1 MSPWRPGAL
10 RWSAARACSALVLIL
25 AATLGVC
32 GFLRHAK
39 AVSPSA
45 AHFDAAGRGP
55 PVLWDVP
62 PFAFEDAH
70 GQFIRDSS
78 LHGHVWVADFIFTRC
93 TSVCPMITA
102 EMTLLRRT
110 IRSPGVRFVS
120 FSINPEF
127 DTREVLEAYG
137 TRWDADPRW
146 LLLRPGPS
154 RVVDFA
160 KGMHVPFERSPDPDE
175 PLFHTSVFFLVDGDG
190 RVRGLYGSL
199 DEPSVARLV
208 ADMNVLDSVA
218 ESAPGSDNAA
228 SSRKPAGATSASRG
242 LNSVSLRGVQ
252 SLPLRSAHRPRTC
265 RPGRSGCDA
274 RPRGTDCRRRRLCA
288 RVDSRPRAQ
297 RGGRIQPADA
307 ALPRTPDRRR
317 SRRISS
323 PTCIRSMRRPP
334 VPRLRQQGPSG
345 KRPRPKSVIRSAE
358 CGSSHRTARR
368 GPTTGGGRSSAGI
381 GAAIASST
389 TRATS
394 YPKLAESLGAR
405 YSERPRWRGRSPA
418 LRWSS
423 ERAPASWVLRT
434 RCRLR

>member
-1 MSPWRPGAL
+1 
-10 RWSAARACSALVLIL
+10 LVLIL

-32 GFLRHAK
+32 GLLRHAK

-45 AHFDAAGRGP
+45 AHVDAAVRGP

-62 PFAFEDAH
+62 TFAFEDAH

-120 FSINPEF
+120 FSIDPEF

-146 LLLRPGPS
+146 LLLRPDPS

-175 PLFHTSVFFLVDGDG
+175 PLLHTSVFFLVDGDG

-242 LNSVSLRGVQ
+242 FDLFLSVGCRACHSDPRIAPGLAGLVGAAVTLGRGERIVADDAYVRESILDPERNVVAGYNPLMPPYRGHLTDAEVDDLVAYVHSLDASAAGP
-252 SLPLRSAHRPRTC
+252 SLEATGAPGKAAEAEVRDPVCGMRFKPSDGSPRT
-265 RPGRSGCDA
+265 DF
-274 RPRGTDCRRRRLCA
+274 
-288 RVDSRPRAQ
+288 
-297 RGGRIQPADA
+297 
-307 ALPRTPDRRR
+307 
-317 SRRISS
+317 
-323 PTCIRSMRRPP
+323 
-334 VPRLRQQGPSG
+334 
-345 KRPRPKSVIRSAE
+345 
-358 CGSSHRTARR
+358 
-368 GPTTGGGRSSAGI
+368 
-381 GAAIASST
+381 
-389 TRATS
+389 
-394 YPKLAESLGAR
+394 
-405 YSERPRWRGRSPA
+405 RGRMYYFCGD
-418 LRWSS
+418 
-423 ERAPASWVLRT
+423 
-434 RCRLR
+434 RCRDRFEHDPGHFVP